1 MTLVGQNGI
10 PGLVELRGVSSVQF
24 EQLQVGSVLC
34 TFGSQNHEKL
44 RFYTPQK
51 SVITAKNE
59 GFGFPWYIYIYINIY
74 HYKLYT
80 KNLKELSFSLHS
92 IVKPKGVTNALKNL
106 DIGGPLEM
114 CQVCKWVTCQ

>member
-24 EQLQVGSVLC
+24 EQLQVG
-34 TFGSQNHEKL
+34 
-44 RFYTPQK
+44 
-51 SVITAKNE
+51 
-59 GFGFPWYIYIYINIY
+59 IYIYIIYMY

-92 IVKPKGVTNALKNL
+92 IVKSKGLTNALKNL